1 MNALELRNKLI
12 NLIKTADVSSL
23 KRIESLLVEKSNSNI
38 SDEHKLIL
46 DKRIELHRSNPSTG
60 KSLKI
65 VKEELEAKYGV

>member
-12 NLIKTADVSSL
+12 SFIKTADVSSL
-23 KRIESLLVEKSNSNI
+23 KRIEPLLVEKEDSDI

-46 DKRIELHRSNPSTG
+46 DKRLKLHKTNPNAG

-65 VKEELEAKYGV
+65 VKEELAVKYGL